1 MKRKLII
8 VIYVI
13 LILIALKFTYNQVIN
28 SILIDKYNKNDYKEN
43 YAKALLLINFP
54 QKYIASYNYG
64 NILYKCEKYEEAI
77 VEYRNS
83 LNGIVPKDKECS
95 IRINYALA
103 ICKTVEVDENDGES
117 IKSAIKTYES
127 AIDILTEKGCAN
139 KNNDNG
145 HSQKAEQL
153 KKDIQKEIER
163 LKRLKNL
170 NKEEEKDSKD
180 EEIQN
185 NNKQEVETI
194 ESKMQDIK
202 ENAIQKQREL
212 ENKYKN
218 YNNFDYN
225 RTKRNW

>member
-1 MKRKLII
+1 M
-8 VIYVI
+8 
-13 LILIALKFTYNQVIN
+13 
-28 SILIDKYNKNDYKEN
+28 
-43 YAKALLLINFP
+43 
-54 QKYIASYNYG
+54 
-64 NILYKCEKYEEAI
+64 
-77 VEYRNS
+77 
-83 LNGIVPKDKECS
+83 
-95 IRINYALA
+95 
-103 ICKTVEVDENDGES
+103 EVDENDGES